1 MNVTKTMSTLRGP
14 SVLKS
19 VKGKILLGFFIASL
33 ALAASWVTSK
43 LAFSNMLTTL
53 TSLST
58 PDNKM
63 RLVNKIFKDILTL
76 DHLQNER
83 KLKGEE
89 LNDEVLAQSVELI
102 ATLDSLSEMSIGDDM
117 QIIRI
122 DSMKKILKEREKIY
136 GDYVK
141 VRSKLVSNKALEDE
155 VKSISGLI
163 TTKALKPD
171 STVVKTEK
179 RTTTTTVYTEVPD
192 TTQKAGAKK
201 GFFGRVFGSSKKTK
215 KPAPEPTKLV
225 QKQVVNVQV
234 DTIRVAKQDSTIE
247 KVGEAVHAIEKS
259 QKKRAVTFVDREQ
272 ELATAGNSLVKQLLD
287 VMQKVEKEVLKESGE
302 NSVKAKEIVEGSIDY
317 LEWIMLGFFFLT
329 AVMAY
334 FIFTDIT
341 KSNDYRE
348 QLEEAKEEAE
358 YHSMAK
364 QRFLANMSHEIRT
377 PLQSIIGYA
386 EALKNEEKPRKQDL
400 ETLHSASEHLLYLV
414 NEVLDYSR
422 IISDRFTFED
432 RVFSINPVLNE
443 VVQVLRPNALA
454 KGLVLRLENSLKPNL
469 YLHGDPFRLR
479 QVLYNLLTNA
489 IKFTEN
495 GEVVLKVAGHESG
508 NLAKIEFQVSDTG
521 IGLSKEQTERIF
533 NQFEQADPSIQ
544 RRYGGTGLGLSI
556 VKALV
561 EGMSGSVHVI
571 SKLGEGTT
579 FFVTTSMKKA
589 DTLELAEEAPERS
602 YQINGKVWLVD
613 DDAFI
618 LKWCSS
624 VLEMNGISHT
634 AFSSAEEVLSRPWND
649 EVKFVLTDMRMSG
662 MNGAELVKRLRKS
675 APDDVKFFV
684 LTAQALPEE
693 RKKLLGMGFDGY
705 LMKPF
710 HSRDL
715 LELLEASSA
724 PEVAQLPVAASADS
738 NTAEDHDG
746 HNLDFDFSMLTE
758 MTFGDESLLREIL
771 DQFVKDSR
779 SDIDSLRHHIAADER
794 DQAQEL
800 MHRMAGRTGQIGARD
815 LSARFR
821 NLEIALRENP
831 SEVSEKEMTQVV
843 NDAASVVEQVEEKA
857 LSYSI

>member
-1 MNVTKTMSTLRGP
+1 MSTLRGP
-14 SVLKS
+14 SFLKS

-102 ATLDSLSEMSIGDDM
+102 ATLDSLSDMSIGDDM

-201 GFFGRVFGSSKKTK
+201 GFFGRVFGGSKKTK

-225 QKQVVNVQV
+225 QKQEVNVQV

-302 NSVKAKEIVEGSIDY
+302 NSVKAKGIVEGSIDY

-432 RVFSINPVLNE
+432 RVFAINPVLNE

-561 EGMSGSVHVI
+561 EGMSGSVHVA
-571 SKLGEGTT
+571 SKPGEGTT

-589 DTLELAEEAPERS
+589 DTLELAEETPERS

-613 DDAFI
+613 DDTFI

-634 AFSSAEEVLSRPWND
+634 AFSSAEEVLSRPWDNQ
-649 EVKFVLTDMRMSG
+649 VKFLLTDMRMSG

-675 APDDVKFFV
+675 APDNVKFFV

-724 PEVAQLPVAASADS
+724 PEVAQLPVASADG
-738 NTAEDHDG
+738 NTAHDHAG

-779 SDIDSLRHHIAADER
+779 SDIESLRHHIAAGEPDL
-794 DQAQEL
+794 AQEL

-821 NLEIALRENP
+821 NLEIALREDP

>member
-1 MNVTKTMSTLRGP
+1 MSTLRGP
-14 SVLKS
+14 SFLKS

-58 PDNKM
+58 PDDKM

-102 ATLDSLSEMSIGDDM
+102 ATLDSLSDMSIGDDM

-201 GFFGRVFGSSKKTK
+201 GFFGRVFGGSKKAK

-225 QKQVVNVQV
+225 QKQEVNVQV

-302 NSVKAKEIVEGSIDY
+302 NSVRAKEIVEGSINY

-432 RVFSINPVLNE
+432 RVFSINPLLNE

-454 KGLVLRLENSLKPNL
+454 KGLVLRLENLLRPNL

-561 EGMSGSVHVI
+561 EGMSGSVHVT
-571 SKLGEGTT
+571 SKQGEGTT

-589 DTLELAEEAPERS
+589 DTLELAEETPERS
-602 YQINGKVWLVD
+602 YRINGKVWLVD

-624 VLEMNGISHT
+624 VLEMNGIPHT

-724 PEVAQLPVAASADS
+724 PEIAQPPVAPAEG
-738 NTAEDHDG
+738 NTEDQVP

-779 SDIDSLRHHIAADER
+779 SDIDSLRHHIAAGELDH
-794 DQAQEL
+794 AQEL

-831 SEVSEKEMTQVV
+831 LEVSEKEMTQVV

>member
-1 MNVTKTMSTLRGP
+1 MSTLRGP
-14 SVLKS
+14 SFLKS

-58 PDNKM
+58 PDDKM

-102 ATLDSLSEMSIGDDM
+102 ATLDSLSDMSIGDDM

-201 GFFGRVFGSSKKTK
+201 GFFGRVFGGSKKAK

-225 QKQVVNVQV
+225 QKQEVNVQV

-302 NSVKAKEIVEGSIDY
+302 NSVRAKEIVEGSINY

-432 RVFSINPVLNE
+432 RVFSINPLLNE

-454 KGLVLRLENSLKPNL
+454 KGLVLRLENLLRPNL

-561 EGMSGSVHVI
+561 EGMSGSVHVT
-571 SKLGEGTT
+571 SKQGEGTT

-589 DTLELAEEAPERS
+589 DTLELAEETPERS
-602 YQINGKVWLVD
+602 YRINGKVWLVD

-624 VLEMNGISHT
+624 VLEMNGIPHT

-724 PEVAQLPVAASADS
+724 PEIAQPPVAPAGG
-738 NTAEDHDG
+738 NTEDQVP

-779 SDIDSLRHHIAADER
+779 SDIDSLRHHIAEGELDH
-794 DQAQEL
+794 AQEL

-831 SEVSEKEMTQVV
+831 LEVSEKEMTQVV

-857 LSYSI
+857 LSYSM

>member
-1 MNVTKTMSTLRGP
+1 MSTLRGP
-14 SVLKS
+14 SFLKS

-58 PDNKM
+58 PDDKM

-102 ATLDSLSEMSIGDDM
+102 ATLDSLSDMSIGDDM

-192 TTQKAGAKK
+192 TTQKAGSKK
-201 GFFGRVFGSSKKTK
+201 GFFGRVFGGSKKAK

-225 QKQVVNVQV
+225 QKQEVNVQV

-302 NSVKAKEIVEGSIDY
+302 NSVRAKEIVEGSIDY

-432 RVFSINPVLNE
+432 RVFSINPLLNE

-454 KGLVLRLENSLKPNL
+454 KGLILRLENSLKPNL

-561 EGMSGSVHVI
+561 EGMSGSVHVT
-571 SKLGEGTT
+571 SKQGEGTT

-589 DTLELAEEAPERS
+589 DTLELAEETPERS
-602 YQINGKVWLVD
+602 YRINGKVWLVD

-624 VLEMNGISHT
+624 VLEMNGIPHT

-724 PEVAQLPVAASADS
+724 PEIAQPPVAP
-738 NTAEDHDG
+738 AEGNMEDQVA

-779 SDIDSLRHHIAADER
+779 SDIDSLRHHIAAGELDH
-794 DQAQEL
+794 AQEL

-831 SEVSEKEMTQVV
+831 LEVSEKEMTQVV

>member
-1 MNVTKTMSTLRGP
+1 MFTLRGP
-14 SVLKS
+14 SFLKS
-19 VKGKILLGFFIASL
+19 VKGKILIGFFIASL

-89 LNDEVLAQSVELI
+89 LDDEVLAQSVELI
-102 ATLDSLSEMSIGDDM
+102 ATLDSLSDMSIGDDM

-163 TTKALKPD
+163 TTKTLKPD

-201 GFFGRVFGSSKKTK
+201 GFFGRVFGGSKKTK

-225 QKQVVNVQV
+225 QKQEVNVQV

-302 NSVKAKEIVEGSIDY
+302 NSVEAKEIVEGSIDY

-443 VVQVLRPNALA
+443 VVQVLRPNALS

-561 EGMSGSVHVI
+561 EGMSGSVHVT
-571 SKLGEGTT
+571 SKQGEGTT

-624 VLEMNGISHT
+624 VLEMNGIPHT
-634 AFSSAEEVLSRPWND
+634 AFSSAEEVLSRPWDNQ
-649 EVKFVLTDMRMSG
+649 VKFLLTDMRMSG

-675 APDDVKFFV
+675 APDNVKFFV

-715 LELLEASSA
+715 LELLEASSS
-724 PEVAQLPVAASADS
+724 PEIPQLPVASANS
-738 NTAEDHDG
+738 NAAGDYVG

-779 SDIDSLRHHIAADER
+779 NDIDSLRHHIAASEPEHV
-794 DQAQEL
+794 QEL

-821 NLEIALRENP
+821 NLEIALRESP
-831 SEVSEKEMTQVV
+831 YDVSEKEMTQVV